1 VVTVTVVA
9 KIKFYNR
16 ETEIVQLR
24 TVSHQAHTGGGLM
37 TVVVGRRRVGKTR
50 LLRQAYQSSSNLLY
64 LFTAKKPEA
73 LLCEEFTMLIKQ
85 QLNVPLFGQ
94 IQHFLDIF
102 ALLLETSK
110 LNPLTVIIDEFQDWY
125 HINRA
130 IFSEMQNLW
139 DQHKEQAKMHMI
151 LCGSVYTLMTRLF
164 EHCKEPLFGR
174 ADQKIHLQ
182 PLKTRSLSEFLLDHN
197 HYSADNLLT
206 VLAVTGGVP
215 KYLEQLDR
223 AGAFELDTILVHFI
237 VENSLFLEEGKHLLI
252 EEFGRDYAN
261 YFAILELISVG
272 KTSRREMESVL
283 QKSVGGY
290 LERLE
295 KDYFLINC
303 YRPIF
308 AKPLSRQQK
317 YSLKDHF
324 LRFWFRFI
332 YRHQST
338 AEIGNYSYIKQIIKR
353 DFSTFTGPVLE
364 QIFQE
369 QLIESHQF
377 TQIGRYWEK
386 NNLNEIDIVAVNES
400 DKTLL
405 VAEVKRQK
413 SKINLSVLSNKA
425 QKLRQKRPDYQIVL
439 KGFSLDDLDNR
450 K

>member
-1 VVTVTVVA
+1 
-9 KIKFYNR
+9 
-16 ETEIVQLR
+16 
-24 TVSHQAHTGGGLM
+24 
-37 TVVVGRRRVGKTR
+37 
-50 LLRQAYQSSSNLLY
+50 
-64 LFTAKKPEA
+64 
-73 LLCEEFTMLIKQ
+73 
-85 QLNVPLFGQ
+85 
-94 IQHFLDIF
+94 
-102 ALLLETSK
+102 
-110 LNPLTVIIDEFQDWY
+110 
-125 HINRA
+125 
-130 IFSEMQNLW
+130 
-139 DQHKEQAKMHMI
+139 
-151 LCGSVYTLMTRLF
+151 
-164 EHCKEPLFGR
+164 
-174 ADQKIHLQ
+174 
-182 PLKTRSLSEFLLDHN
+182 
-197 HYSADNLLT
+197 LT

-272 KTSRREMESVL
+272 
-283 QKSVGGY
+283 
-290 LERLE
+290 
-295 KDYFLINC
+295 
-303 YRPIF
+303 
-308 AKPLSRQQK
+308 QK

-377 TQIGRYWEK
+377 TQI
-386 NNLNEIDIVAVNES
+386 
-400 DKTLL
+400 
-405 VAEVKRQK
+405 
-413 SKINLSVLSNKA
+413 NLSVLSNKA